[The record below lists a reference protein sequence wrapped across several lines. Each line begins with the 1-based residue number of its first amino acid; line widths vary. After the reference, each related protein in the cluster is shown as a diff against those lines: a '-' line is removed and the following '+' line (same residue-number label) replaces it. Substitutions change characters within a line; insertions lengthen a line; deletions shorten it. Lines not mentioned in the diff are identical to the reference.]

1 MKKLFLLFLL
11 ILLIQLFGYAQ
22 ITFRDVP
29 PNHPAYDSVYNIVNI
44 YKLMSGYE
52 DNTFRGQENISRFQ
66 FSGMLSAALAYLE
79 RVSGRN
85 LIAKKITTQKFEDV
99 PDDHWAAKSVND
111 VVNRYQVMGGYDDQT
126 FRGEKPLSR
135 LELAVIL
142 GKIIFRIEGAEK
154 YTINPYFEDVNRK
167 NWAFKYVQK
176 LVDLRLIAGGGRF
189 LGEEPVTRYE
199 GALAMDMFLQ
209 KLAPMLQTKLP
220 TEIKSAMV
228 YQEVPM
234 AVEVRWGGVFESASQ
249 TENWLV
255 YGLGLNTWRAVNFFG
270 RNMIWDLG
278 VQYSTNKMV
287 YLDSTNPYSYLLLWE
302 NRYLVKLM
310 GNFLLSPQLAVTLGL
325 EYLSLNNSFSPSS
338 YTGLAFGTIIKLPLP
353 GGLSPDIKVTYA
365 TPWSKLEQ
373 VNSRLGAPHGRIF
386 VEIAHD
392 FPLLGAVPQLT
403 YDFEDLLM
411 GENNYARTYHTLGL
425 RFKL

>member
-1 MKKLFLLFLL
+1 MKKIIVLL
-11 ILLIQLFGYAQ
+11 IIALSLTAASWAQ
-22 ITFRDVP
+22 VTFRDVP

-66 FSGMLSAALAYLE
+66 FAGMLSAALAYLE

-142 GKIIFRIEGAEK
+142 GKISFRIEGAER

-176 LVDLRLIAGGGRF
+176 LVDLRLMAGGGQF
-189 LGEEPVTRYE
+189 LGGEPVTRYE

-234 AVEVRWGGVFESASQ
+234 AVEVWWGGVFENASQ

-255 YGLGLNTWRAVNFFG
+255 YGLGINTWRTLNLMG
-270 RNMIWDLG
+270 RNMVWELG
-278 VQYSTNKMV
+278 FQYGSNKMV
-287 YLDSTNPYSYLLLWE
+287 YQDAVNPQSYTILWE
-302 NRYLVKLM
+302 NRYLARLM

-325 EYLSLNNSFSPSS
+325 EYLSLDNSFSPSS
-338 YTGLAFGTIIKLPLP
+338 FMGLAFGTIIKLPLP
-353 GGLSPDIKVTYA
+353 GGLSPDIKATYA
-365 TPWSKLEQ
+365 TPLSKLEQ
-373 VNSRLGAPHGRIF
+373 VNSRLGALHGRIF
-386 VEIAHD
+386 AEIAHD

-411 GENNYARTYHTLGL
+411 GENNYARVYHTFGL